1 MGSPYRFVI
10 PALPD
15 GPRMANVLEWRPAVP
30 LADGVRRYARW
41 LDTHP
46 QALPE
51 QWPSPDDHPVGA

>member
-1 MGSPYRFVI
+1 
-10 PALPD
+10 
-15 GPRMANVLEWRPAVP
+15 MANVLEWRPAVP